1 MPQHDPSKTEKAT
14 PRRRNKQ
21 RTDGHVPKAPEMGR
35 TMVLL
40 AGLLAM
46 RYMIDFYRT
55 QFMDIYQWFFR
66 EGMRTELTQESVY
79 SLFLWV
85 MGKIAILILP
95 FMCIIVA
102 ASALTMRLQVGH
114 LWNLKLFRPGTFSR
128 MFNIAAGIKALMIS
142 PQALVRLGRS
152 LAQALVVGIAP
163 YVVIKQ
169 EFPNLIP
176 LFYQNAQGL
185 AGYILSVGYK
195 MTSYALVPMI
205 LIAVADLW
213 YTRWN
218 YEEEIKMSK
227 DEVKDEQKQAEGD
240 PVIRSAQKQ
249 KMFATMAKRMLK
261 EVPTAD
267 VVVTN
272 PTHIAVALRYNV
284 MQDPAPLVVA
294 KGLDHLAERIKEIAR
309 EHNVPIR
316 EDKPLAQALYKQVE
330 IGEIIPEE
338 LYQAVAAILAKLDKF
353 KAGRR

>member
-1 MPQHDPSKTEKAT
+1 
-14 PRRRNKQ
+14 
-21 RTDGHVPKAPEMGR
+21 
-35 TMVLL
+35 
-40 AGLLAM
+40 
-46 RYMIDFYRT
+46 
-55 QFMDIYQWFFR
+55 
-66 EGMRTELTQESVY
+66 
-79 SLFLWV
+79 
-85 MGKIAILILP
+85 
-95 FMCIIVA
+95 
-102 ASALTMRLQVGH
+102 
-114 LWNLKLFRPGTFSR
+114 
-128 MFNIAAGIKALMIS
+128 MFNIAAWIKALMIS

-195 MTSYALVPMI
+195 MTSYAMVPMI

-284 MQDPAPLVVA
+284 MQAPAPLVVA